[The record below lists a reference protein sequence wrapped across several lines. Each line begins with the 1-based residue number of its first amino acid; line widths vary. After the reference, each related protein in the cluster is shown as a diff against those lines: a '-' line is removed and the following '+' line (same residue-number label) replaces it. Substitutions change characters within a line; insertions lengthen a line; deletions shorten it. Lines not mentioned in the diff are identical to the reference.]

1 MTTIYNRI
9 AGRSA
14 DRLAALSD
22 GVFAFAMT
30 VLALDL
36 HVPSAFAVANET
48 GLQHAEGNF
57 AAPVRSNK
65 DRRWAAKVEILVVPN
80 VGLDD
85 PPAADEFAVHRRSH
99 AGAAMSFGSRI
110 RL

>member
-48 GLQHAEGNF
+48 GLQHALV
-57 AAPVRSNK
+57 AMAPGLLTYVISFLTLGIFWVGQK
-65 DRRWAAKVEILVVPN
+65 APHDRLKSGDR
-80 VGLDD
+80 GYT
-85 PPAADEFAVHRRSH
+85 
-99 AGAAMSFGSRI
+99 
-110 RL
+110 